1 MQVSMK
7 IRNERFYQVPLC
19 ESDCTVW
26 FAACIDDYTCSDN
39 WVTNWVWSKQGNRC
53 QEGMECRTFKE
64 IFGTAES
71 FCEKVL
77 YLQEI

>member
-1 MQVSMK
+1 MK

-19 ESDCTVW
+19 QSDCTAW
-26 FAACIDDYTCSDN
+26 FAACVDDYTCTDN
-39 WVTNWVWSKQGNRC
+39 WIKNWVWSKRGNRC

-77 YLQEI
+77 YRQVI

>member
-19 ESDCTVW
+19 QSDCTAW
-26 FAACIDDYTCSDN
+26 FAACVDDYTCKDN
-39 WVTNWVWSKQGNRC
+39 WIKNWVWTEQGNRC
-53 QEGMECRTFKE
+53 PEGMECRTFKE
-64 IFGTAES
+64 IFGTAEN

-77 YLQEI
+77 YMQVI